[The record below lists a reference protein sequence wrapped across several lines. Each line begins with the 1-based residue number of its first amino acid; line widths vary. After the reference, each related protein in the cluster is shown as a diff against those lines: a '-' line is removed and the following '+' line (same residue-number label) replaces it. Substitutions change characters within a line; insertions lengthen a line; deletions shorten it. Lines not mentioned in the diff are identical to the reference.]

1 LQSFMTGDNPLSG
14 SSAIEMP
21 GAAARRQEGFNEQ
34 FGTWDRLLA
43 ADQEARAQTYQPRR
57 DPGKVRNY
65 YAEARAAPGILS
77 GWETSSHGQG
87 RKV

>member
-1 LQSFMTGDNPLSG
+1 
-14 SSAIEMP
+14 
-21 GAAARRQEGFNEQ
+21 
-34 FGTWDRLLA
+34 
-43 ADQEARAQTYQPRR
+43 
-57 DPGKVRNY
+57 VRNY